1 MSDIIRPPAPT
12 GILEES
18 PGVKSSKR
26 YFGAAL
32 IGTGG
37 LLLVGIGVAAI
48 FREVR
53 DPSTALEAGKA
64 LLVTGAGLLG
74 VGVLEGVGHSI
85 GSSASRRPYRD
96 DGGSQ

>member
-1 MSDIIRPPAPT
+1 MSDTPTPPAC

-32 IGTGG
+32 IASGG
-37 LLLVGIGVAAI
+37 ALLLGVGIAAI

-53 DPSTALEAGKA
+53 DPATAIEAGKSLA
-64 LLVTGAGLLG
+64 IVGASLLG
-74 VGVLEGVGHSI
+74 VGVLEGAGKRI
-85 GSSASRRPYRD
+85 G
-96 DGGSQ
+96 GGQ